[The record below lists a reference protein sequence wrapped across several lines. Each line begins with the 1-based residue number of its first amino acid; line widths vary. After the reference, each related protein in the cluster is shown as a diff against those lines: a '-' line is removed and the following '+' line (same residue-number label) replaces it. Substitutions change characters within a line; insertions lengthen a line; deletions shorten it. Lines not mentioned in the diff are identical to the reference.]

1 MKEPV
6 LGQHD
11 ILLKK
16 DMGKF
21 LSLKAAGT
29 PGKKRDTPS
38 KKNKLEI

>member
-6 LGQHD
+6 LGQHA
-11 ILLKK
+11 ILFKK

-21 LSLKAAGT
+21 LSLKAAGL
-29 PGKKRDTPS
+29 PGRTRDTRS